1 MCRSRT
7 AHTGAVTGNQEHGA
21 GRTGF
26 APPGSRVDAGVP
38 SSPPVGGARSPS
50 SGPAAADVRPG
61 LATAAG
67 VLGFV
72 VAGFAVLTGAGA
84 TLRGLRQDVGWAPV
98 LLLTGVLV
106 AIALVVGGTALLRRR
121 SSRLLQATSALL
133 TLAVLAGMG
142 TAVAVEPSDGPYLAF
157 ALAVFWLPLPL
168 LVLVFS
174 SVPVVRRW
182 LRGGRRERADTGQPA

>member
-1 MCRSRT
+1 
-7 AHTGAVTGNQEHGA
+7 V
-21 GRTGF
+21 
-26 APPGSRVDAGVP
+26 
-38 SSPPVGGARSPS
+38 
-50 SGPAAADVRPG
+50 ADVRPG

-84 TLRGLRQDVGWAPV
+84 TLRGLREGVGWAP
-98 LLLTGVLV
+98 LLLLAGVLV
-106 AIALVVGGTALLRRR
+106 STAMVAGALALLRRR

-142 TAVAVEPSDGPYLAF
+142 TAVVVEPSDGPYLAF

-168 LVLVFS
+168 LVLVSS

-182 LRGGRRERADTGQPA
+182 LRGGRLERGRSDRGAGA